1 MAFATTGNEEKKV
14 NKKKEFTCY
23 KCGKS
28 GHYSNECD
36 EVDTMKTSNTS
47 NAGKKGSNFLVLKED
62 INDSS
67 SEDEK
72 GIVST
77 FNEEKELQMSND
89 DKRNCP
95 MKKMMMRM
103 RPLMKKMMTKMKTLM
118 MMTSTMN
125 ILILTMTMKVLHSYK
140 KT

>member
-1 MAFATTGNEEKKV
+1 MAFVTTGNEEKKG
-14 NKKKEFTCY
+14 NKKKQITCY

-47 NAGKKGSNFLVLKED
+47 SAGKKGSNFLVLKQD

-67 SEDEK
+67 SEDEN

-77 FNEEKELQMSND
+77 FNEEEELQMSD
-89 DKRNCP
+89 DDEK
-95 MKKMMMRM
+95 
-103 RPLMKKMMTKMKTLM
+103 
-118 MMTSTMN
+118 
-125 ILILTMTMKVLHSYK
+125 
-140 KT
+140 